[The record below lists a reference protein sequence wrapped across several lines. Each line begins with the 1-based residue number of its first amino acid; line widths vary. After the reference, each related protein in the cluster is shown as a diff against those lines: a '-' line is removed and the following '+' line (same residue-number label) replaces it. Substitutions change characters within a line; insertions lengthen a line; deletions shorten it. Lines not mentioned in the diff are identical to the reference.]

1 MEAYSYKNG
10 KDGRFWTIDSEESA
24 LVMNYGKTGAIGRF
38 QLREF
43 ASSNEC
49 EKEKKR
55 RIASKIKEGYAPIR
69 GFDRDS
75 RCYFDDPKYGLHL
88 LTSHPKFRNHFSDE
102 IYYSSLK
109 EEAPFG
115 SQEGSSVLS
124 KIEDAI
130 RREKNFSFSAFPR
143 QCVEKHWGM
152 KYSPAEDTDRETVK
166 RLVEENGT
174 ALAHSDFATYA
185 SAFAQIKISGR
196 VDSDLKRRALWALKR
211 LSLAAEIL
219 NWKSGENIMSL
230 DKMAR
235 DLESF

>member
-1 MEAYSYKNG
+1 MEAYSYKDG
-10 KDGRFWTIDSEESA
+10 KDGKFWVIEGGETA
-24 LVMNYGKTGAIGRF
+24 LVVNYGKTGAIGRF

-43 ASSNEC
+43 ANSTDCN
-49 EKEKKR
+49 KEKQR
-55 RIASKIKEGYAPIR
+55 RIASKLKEGYEPMR
-69 GFDRDS
+69 GFDRNS
-75 RCYFDDPKYGLHL
+75 RYYFDDPKYGLHP
-88 LTSHPKFRNHFSDE
+88 LTSHPKFRGHFKDE
-102 IYYSSLK
+102 LYYSSLK

-130 RREKNFSFSAFPR
+130 RRERDFSFSAFPR
-143 QCVEKHWGM
+143 RCVEKYWGM
-152 KYSPAEDTDRETVK
+152 KYSPAEDTDRETVQG
-166 RLVEENGT
+166 LVEENGT
-174 ALAHSDFATYA
+174 GVAHSDFVTYA

-196 VDSDLKRRALWALKR
+196 VDSDLKRRALRALKR